1 MKTHRTKQL
10 SGLLLSAV
18 LIVGTTLSLGIVP
31 AQSASEE
38 QKIQHVLLISV
49 DGLHAVDL
57 ERYTELN
64 PNSNLTQLSHI
75 GVVYP
80 NASASRPSDSFPGL
94 LSMVTGGTPL
104 STGVFYDDSY
114 DRNLSAPGSNCGVV
128 GTEVVYDESID
139 FDSTKIDAGGGIN
152 PANLPLDPS
161 KGCTPVYPHSFLRVN
176 TIFEVIRSA
185 GMRTAWS
192 DKHPAY
198 ELVNGPSGQGV
209 EDLFTPEIAA
219 TDGTTAGTEAYDSLK
234 LQAILN
240 EIDGK
245 DHTGQHTV
253 GVPAIFGMN
262 FQAVSVTQKLAGG
275 GYLDALGTPSPA
287 LAGALDFIDQSL
299 GKMVSELRKLGL
311 FNSTAIIVTA
321 KHGQS
326 PIDPNQRHVISSHL
340 IPNLVNGIQSGLL
353 AQATQDDVALLW
365 LTDQSKTNTVVAQ
378 LSAQAQTDG
387 VQQIL
392 AGDSLKLLFKD
403 PLQDSRSPDIVALP
417 RDGVIYTSL
426 TATKIAE
433 HGGFADEDIHV
444 ALLVASPSLGNSK
457 TVFTSVQTTQ
467 IAPTILRLLGLKA
480 NKLTAVQ
487 MEGTQVLPGID
498 LRDSDE

>member
-1 MKTHRTKQL
+1 MKTDRMKQL
-10 SGLLLSAV
+10 SGLLLSAA
-18 LIVGTTLSLGIVP
+18 LIVGTTLSLGVAP
-31 AQSASEE
+31 AQGSSED

-57 ERYTELN
+57 ARYIDLH
-64 PNSNLTQLSHI
+64 PNSNLAQLSHI
-75 GVVYP
+75 GVLYP
-80 NASASRPSDSFPGL
+80 NASTSRPSDSFPGL
-94 LSMVTGGTPL
+94 LSMVTGGTPR

-114 DRNLSAPGSNCGVV
+114 DRSLSAPGSNCGVV

-209 EDLFTPEIAA
+209 DDLYTPEIAA

-234 LQAILN
+234 VQAILN

-245 DHTGQHTV
+245 DHTGVHTL

-262 FQAVSVTQKLAGG
+262 FQAVSVTQKLAGA

-287 LAGALDFIDQSL
+287 LAGALDFVDQSL
-299 GKMVSELRKLGL
+299 GKMLNELRTQNLL
-311 FNSTAIIVTA
+311 TSTTIILTA

-326 PIDPNQRHVISSHL
+326 PIDPNQRQIISSSL
-340 IPNLVNGIQSGLL
+340 IPSLVNSVQNGLL
-353 AQATQDDVALLW
+353 AQATQD
-365 LTDQSKTNTVVAQ
+365 
-378 LSAQAQTDG
+378 
-387 VQQIL
+387 
-392 AGDSLKLLFKD
+392 
-403 PLQDSRSPDIVALP
+403 
-417 RDGVIYTSL
+417 
-426 TATKIAE
+426 
-433 HGGFADEDIHV
+433 
-444 ALLVASPSLGNSK
+444 
-457 TVFTSVQTTQ
+457 
-467 IAPTILRLLGLKA
+467 
-480 NKLTAVQ
+480 
-487 MEGTQVLPGID
+487 
-498 LRDSDE
+498 